1 MRRVQAACEAER
13 ILIRLPNWLGDVVMS
28 IPGLLALRAAAPS
41 AHIVAHLPAPLAPL
55 LDGLDVVDEVW
66 PVEFQGRGRNIS
78 GAFSDI
84 RRIHAARFDLGLVIP
99 ESISSALLMR
109 LGRVGSVT
117 GFARDPLRRVLLN
130 RVTPADPTWGT
141 RRLIAKE
148 RFVLALM
155 ASLGVISE
163 DTTTRLV
170 VTEGEKANLDQVLV
184 DSDCEDLDWVNNA
197 PVVIAPGASFGEAKC
212 WPAECYAELS
222 DRLVSDG
229 IPVILLGAPGESER
243 IAAVREAMEGEASV
257 LDGVLEIGALKAL
270 LSGARALVANDAGAR
285 HVAIAFGVPSVI
297 FFGPT
302 SVEKTAENLSRVTV
316 LESQHECRPCY
327 LRDCPIDHRCLRS
340 IDVDTAWDATTTALG
355 GLNGQGAGPVIS

>member
-1 MRRVQAACEAER
+1 
-13 ILIRLPNWLGDVVMS
+13 
-28 IPGLLALRAAAPS
+28 
-41 AHIVAHLPAPLAPL
+41 
-55 LDGLDVVDEVW
+55 
-66 PVEFQGRGRNIS
+66 
-78 GAFSDI
+78 
-84 RRIHAARFDLGLVIP
+84 
-99 ESISSALLMR
+99 
-109 LGRVGSVT
+109 
-117 GFARDPLRRVLLN
+117 
-130 RVTPADPTWGT
+130 
-141 RRLIAKE
+141 
-148 RFVLALM
+148 M

-184 DSDCEDLDWVNNA
+184 DSDCEDLDWANNA

-355 GLNGQGAGPVIS
+355 GLNGQSAGPVIS